1 MEGKNQASRT
11 RVFSAVKKSLSSRS
25 CPSARCAVVT
35 HGSECRS
42 LKTPVRCARLPACPP
57 SLAGSAGQPGRQVA
71 ETRKL
76 RSPDQVALGMG
87 VTGRPQCQICRPGVV
102 TSPQL
107 HLTPSSAC
115 GVLLA
120 GSPNPGRRRHHL
132 GRQMLSVAPTPAG
145 RSSTRAQLLA
155 GAAPRGRSSTRRLVF
170 RIQRRVPSL
179 LTPRVLFREAAR
191 ISGFL

>member
-1 MEGKNQASRT
+1 MEGKNQASST
-11 RVFSAVKKSLSSRS
+11 RVFSAVKKSLSARS

-42 LKTPVRCARLPACPP
+42 LKTPVRCARLPACSP

-120 GSPNPGRRRHHL
+120 GSPNPGRRRRHL

-145 RSSTRAQLLA
+145 RSSSRAQLHA
-155 GAAPRGRSSTRRLVF
+155 GAQSADATRAVSRGSTDAGLSLVEEVLWRR
-170 RIQRRVPSL
+170 
-179 LTPRVLFREAAR
+179 
-191 ISGFL
+191 